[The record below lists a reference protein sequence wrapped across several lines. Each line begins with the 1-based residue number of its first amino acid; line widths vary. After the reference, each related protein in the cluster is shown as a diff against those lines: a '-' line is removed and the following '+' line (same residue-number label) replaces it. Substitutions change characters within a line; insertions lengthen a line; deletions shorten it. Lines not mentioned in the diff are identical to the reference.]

1 MSSLTASPSGTT
13 VPFVQGDAIGTST
26 SDKWWMG
33 YDGGFLYFAVHNGGP
48 YVRTAFT
55 ASTGTWYYVTAVRSS
70 GTMYLFVNGVSG
82 SLTGTGNFSG
92 YTLGQNG
99 LSVGGFST
107 PRYLTGY
114 IQDLR
119 LTKGVARYTATFTPP
134 TAALPTS
141 A

>member
-1 MSSLTASPSGTT
+1 
-13 VPFVQGDAIGTST
+13 
-26 SDKWWMG
+26 MG
-33 YDGGFLYFAVHNGGP
+33 YDGGNLYFGVHNGGP
-48 YVRTAFT
+48 YVSTAFT

-82 SLTGTGNFSG
+82 SLGGSG
-92 YTLGQNG
+92 SFNGYNLGQGG
-99 LSVGGFST
+99 LSIGGFST

>member
-1 MSSLTASPSGTT
+1 MSSLTASPTGTT
-13 VPFVQGDAIGTST
+13 VPFVQGDAIGSST
-26 SDKWWMG
+26 NDKWWMG
-33 YDGGFLYFAVHNGGP
+33 YDGGNLYFGVHNGGP
-48 YVRTAFT
+48 YVSTAFT

-82 SLTGTGNFSG
+82 SLGGSG
-92 YTLGQNG
+92 SFNGYNLGQGG
-99 LSVGGFST
+99 LSIGGFST